1 MSNNKKIKVSSPN
14 TIYELAD
21 WFLAKEPMTNKKL
34 QKLCYYAIAWGWALL
49 DRAIVEDG
57 AFEAWVHGPVSKSL
71 YQKYSPYKWNLIDNT
86 NVAPVKFPQDIEEL
100 LGSVW
105 YTYGAKDGNELEAI
119 SHSEK
124 PWREARGGALPGEI
138 CDNEISTETMKNYY
152 WSIYNGKS
160 KEESQA

>member
-1 MSNNKKIKVSSPN
+1 MSEGKKIKVSSPN
-14 TIYELAD
+14 TILELAD
-21 WFLAKEPMTNKKL
+21 WFLAKEHMTNKKL
-34 QKLCYYAIAWGWALL
+34 QKLCYYAVAWGWALL
-49 DRAIVEDG
+49 DRAIVEDST
-57 AFEAWVHGPVSKSL
+57 FEAWIHGPVSKKL
-71 YQKYSPYKWNLIDNT
+71 YQKYSSYKWKLIDE
-86 NVAPVKFPQDIEEL
+86 NVTPVKFSPDIEEL

>member
-1 MSNNKKIKVSSPN
+1 MSEGKKIKVSSPN
-14 TIYELAD
+14 TISELAD

-34 QKLCYYAIAWGWALL
+34 QKLCYYAVAWGWALL
-49 DRAIVEDG
+49 DRAIVEDST
-57 AFEAWVHGPVSKSL
+57 FEAWAHGPVSKSL
-71 YQKYSPYKWNLIDNT
+71 YQKYSPFKWNLIDIDVT
-86 NVAPVKFPQDIEEL
+86 PVKFSQDIEEL

-124 PWREARGGALPGEI
+124 PWREARGGALLGEI